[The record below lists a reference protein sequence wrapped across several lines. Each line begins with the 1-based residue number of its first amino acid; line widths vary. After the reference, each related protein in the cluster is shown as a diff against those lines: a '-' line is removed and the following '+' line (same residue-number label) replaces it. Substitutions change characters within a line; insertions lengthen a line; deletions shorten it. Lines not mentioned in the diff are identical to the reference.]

1 MSKIKDDIYS
11 QAYLDHN
18 RISERRK
25 FSMADLSGRG
35 KEANIEVNWNK
46 LVRNKG
52 FIKMSIGEEE
62 VVLSREHL
70 YAILFIIGSAAE
82 QEKMISPFL
91 KKTRVTK
98 YQKLIGITASKDIKR
113 GEFLNVPLEF
123 TYNPE
128 NHQIVIGQGSVGVI
142 KRRLENIK
150 R

>member
-25 FSMADLSGRG
+25 FAMADLSGRG
-35 KEANIEVNWNK
+35 KEASIEVNWNK
-46 LVRNKG
+46 LVKNKG
-52 FIKMSIGEEE
+52 FIKISIGDEEA
-62 VVLSREHL
+62 VLSREHL

-123 TYNPE
+123 TFNPE
-128 NHQIVIGQGSVGVI
+128 NHSIVIGKGSVGMMKRGLESI
-142 KRRLENIK
+142 KR
-150 R
+150 